1 MLSNKGG
8 MWMWKSLSLQQHLA
22 LQLLMGCSLCCELPT
37 QQTIISN
44 DMKFRTVMICT
55 HHLKK

>member
-22 LQLLMGCSLCCELPT
+22 LQLLMGCSLCCELMSQLICITWPT
-37 QQTIISN
+37 TPQN
-44 DMKFRTVMICT
+44 V
-55 HHLKK
+55 